1 MTRSQ
6 EFIKRLIDI
15 IIAELALVVLSP
27 LLLLIALAIRLNSP
41 GEVLFRQKRIGRG
54 GRPFTLFKFRTMFVD
69 SPDLRNEDGSTYNGR
84 EDARVTRVGRFLRT
98 TSLDELPQLFNVI
111 AGDMSLVGPR
121 PDLVDQAS
129 YYAPDQW
136 RRLIVRPGIT
146 GLAQINGRNGIPW
159 ADRTRLDLEYVS
171 NLSLRKDCQILW
183 RTVGYVLAR
192 RDIFV
197 THTRSTAR

>member
-1 MTRSQ
+1 MTRTQ
-6 EFIKRLIDI
+6 EFVKRLIDI
-15 IIAELALVVLSP
+15 IIAELALVMLSP
-27 LLLLIALAIRLNSP
+27 VLLLIALAIRLDST
-41 GEVLFRQKRIGRG
+41 GEVLFRQKRTGRG

-69 SPDLRNEDGSTYNGR
+69 SPDLRNSDGSTYNGR

-98 TSLDELPQLFNVI
+98 TSLDELPQLFNVL

-121 PDLVDQAS
+121 PDLVDQTS
-129 YYAPDQW
+129 YYGPDQW

-159 ADRTRLDLEYVS
+159 ADRTLLDLEYVS
-171 NLSLRKDCQILW
+171 NLSLQKDGQILW